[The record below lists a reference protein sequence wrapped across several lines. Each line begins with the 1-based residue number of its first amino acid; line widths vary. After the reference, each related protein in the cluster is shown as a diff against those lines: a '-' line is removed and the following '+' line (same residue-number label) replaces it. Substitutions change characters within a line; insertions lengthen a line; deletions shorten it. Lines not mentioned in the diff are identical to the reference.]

1 MIILVSRSKIFKNSS
16 RTQCNVLCNFTYP
29 FRASWDTRPQTTC
42 YITGGVKYK
51 RVFFVATR
59 HFLLIGIGDLSER
72 KGRGKGEESCKNKFA
87 KILSEY
93 CQILPGATPTPP
105 RAWFEWVGGKKK
117 SNLLSS
123 FFFRN
128 TMKKTWES
136 ASRNLSPCLCS
147 GRKTTVNNFLLA
159 VRSFARN

>member
-1 MIILVSRSKIFKNSS
+1 MS
-16 RTQCNVLCNFTYP
+16 
-29 FRASWDTRPQTTC
+29 FRH
-42 YITGGVKYK
+42 Y
-51 RVFFVATR
+51 AT
-59 HFLLIGIGDLSER
+59 FSLDLDCDLSER

-87 KILSEY
+87 KILGEY

-128 TMKKTWES
+128 TMKKKPEKVQVAIFPLVFVQGERQPLIISYSQWDPSLEINKMRRRGRDGWLDSVLHEDRFISLHES
-136 ASRNLSPCLCS
+136 YDIILYQPNLNDDGSPM
-147 GRKTTVNNFLLA
+147 TI
-159 VRSFARN
+159 